1 VISITKKNRISAL
14 LVDAE
19 ENFGAKLT
27 FKRRIIGIC
36 SELVFQRI
44 GRAEDVKASELKGN
58 DEDDLDSGKIKRK
71 VNEVASLEAI
81 NHRDPAEVTERQHK
95 SETV

>member
-1 VISITKKNRISAL
+1 MSITTTKKRINAVL
-14 LVDAE
+14 INKE
-19 ENFGAKLT
+19 ENFRTKLT
-27 FKRRIIGIC
+27 FESRIVGIC
-36 SELVFQRI
+36 SESVFQRI

-58 DEDDLDSGKIKRK
+58 DEDDLDSGEIKRK

-81 NHRDPAEVTERQHK
+81 NHRDPAEITECQHK

>member
-1 VISITKKNRISAL
+1 MISTTKKKSISAL
-14 LVDAE
+14 LINAE
-19 ENFGAKLT
+19 ENFGTKLT
-27 FKRRIIGIC
+27 FECRIIGIC
-36 SELVFQRI
+36 SEFVFQRI

-81 NHRDPAEVTERQHK
+81 NHRNPAEITECQHK